1 VLKIHANIFLMSLKD
16 VALIKSNIIRTIE
29 LHYRH

>member
-1 VLKIHANIFLMSLKD
+1 MSLKD